1 MHVGFVTPEF
11 LRNGA
16 LYPGGLA
23 SYTYNVA
30 KELLKEGNQVKVIC
44 LGEQNACYLYHG
56 ILVIERKNFPH
67 RLRSVLKL
75 LFFKQIDAF
84 IDRLFG
90 SLSINLFLWRHK
102 DRKNIDILHYTSWKA
117 VGAFRVSGAST
128 VRISSFEPL
137 IDNNPQKKTLDKR
150 LCRWLEAYALR
161 KFDHIF
167 GPGKYLNQIIEK
179 KLALSKP
186 IDLLPTPAPDWNNL
200 YSYGAEN
207 QKKLVAYVGTI
218 SYIKGGALL
227 LDIIRQY
234 LSSYTDTTFIC
245 AGKAGAIG
253 VFHASVKLAELANA
267 FPDNFMYFSHL
278 NREELYRLYS
288 KANLVIIPSLIDN
301 FPNTALEAMQSGTPV
316 LASHSASLDSLI
328 QDNENGYI
336 MSNRDAGSWIKRIRM
351 ILYETS
357 PECEISMQ
365 QKIKDSLF
373 IHKPQ
378 IAVGRLLDY
387 YQQVLDDY
395 AQK

>member
-23 SYTYNVA
+23 SYTYNIA
-30 KELLKEGNQVKVIC
+30 KALLKEGHQVKIIF
-44 LGEQNACYLYHG
+44 LGERNASYLYHD
-56 ILVIERKNFPH
+56 IPVIECKNFPH

-90 SLSINLFLWRHK
+90 SLSINFFLWKHK
-102 DRKNIDILHYTSWKA
+102 NHENIDILHYTNWKA

-128 VRISSFEPL
+128 IRISSFEPL
-137 IDNNPQKKTLDKR
+137 WDNNPQKKTLDKR

-179 KLALSKP
+179 QLALSKP
-186 IDLLPTPAPDWNNL
+186 IDLLPTPAPDWTNQ
-200 YSYGAEN
+200 YSYAAEN

-227 LDIIRQY
+227 LDLIRQY
-234 LSSYTDTTFIC
+234 ISSYTDTTFVC

-253 VFHASVKLAELANA
+253 AFHASDKLAEMTSS
-267 FPDNFMYFSHL
+267 FPDNFTYFAHL
-278 NREELYRLYS
+278 NRAELHQLYS
-288 KANLVIIPSLIDN
+288 EANLVIIPSLIDN

-328 QDNENGYI
+328 QDNESGYI
-336 MSNRDAGSWIKRIRM
+336 MRNRDAGSWIKRIRM

-373 IHKPQ
+373 IHKPK